1 MSNELV
7 TKNAGVFFFNQMVS
21 DLSVQNSNLLYENEV
36 TSEISR
42 NAKNYMD
49 AISEMDPEIIA
60 AVKLKVEEVN
70 RRSEID
76 VLQKDLN
83 RDIAS
88 LEQSIDAVMS
98 TSEMLKKKYGV
109 VLSEAQVDRIE
120 NIILKFKLPSA

>member
-98 TSEMLKKKYGV
+98 TSEILKKNYGV
-109 VLSEAQVDRIE
+109 VLTEAQVDRIE

>member
-98 TSEMLKKKYGV
+98 TSEILKK
-109 VLSEAQVDRIE
+109 LWCCADR
-120 NIILKFKLPSA
+120 SAS

>member
-60 AVKLKVEEVN
+60 AVKLKVDEVN
-70 RRSEID
+70 RRTEID
-76 VLQKDLN
+76 VLQKDLS

-88 LEQSIDAVMS
+88 LEQSIDAVMR
-98 TSEMLKKKYGV
+98 TSEILKKNYGV

>member
-1 MSNELV
+1 
-7 TKNAGVFFFNQMVS
+7 
-21 DLSVQNSNLLYENEV
+21 
-36 TSEISR
+36 
-42 NAKNYMD
+42 MD

>member
-7 TKNAGVFFFNQMVS
+7 TKNAGMFFFNQMVS

-98 TSEMLKKKYGV
+98 TSEILKKNYGV

>member
-76 VLQKDLN
+76 VLQKDLS

-88 LEQSIDAVMS
+88 LEQSINAVMS
-98 TSEMLKKKYGV
+98 TSEILKKNYGV
-109 VLSEAQVDRIE
+109 ALSDAQIDRIE